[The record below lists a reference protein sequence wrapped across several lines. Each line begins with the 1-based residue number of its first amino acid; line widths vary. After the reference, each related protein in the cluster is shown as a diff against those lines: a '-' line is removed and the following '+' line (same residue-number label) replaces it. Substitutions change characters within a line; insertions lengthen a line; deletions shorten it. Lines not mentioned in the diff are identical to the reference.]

1 MAIYA
6 DCAGLEQC
14 WWPGRNQ
21 IIKKGRVTY
30 YLDGAHTPQS
40 MKVTGGGASL
50 VKCEVDTKA

>member
-21 IIKKGRVTY
+21 IIKKGRVSY

-40 MKVTGGGASL
+40 MKVTGLREGGREGGASL
-50 VKCEVDTKA
+50 VN